1 MATCIVFGD
10 PHYRTFDGH
19 FLEFQG
25 TCSYLMAKDCVSE
38 SFEVVAQNDGKGTY
52 EASWTRLISFRFFNY
67 TIDLL
72 PNFEVA
78 VNGQRVTLPFLAE
91 PLFSVQKLGLL
102 LYLHTNIGVRV
113 SWDGNHFAEV
123 AVDSIWKDQMC
134 GLCGNYNGDS
144 TDDFM

>member
-91 PLFSVQKLGLL
+91 PLFSVQKLGEFPLVF
-102 LYLHTNIGVRV
+102 HV
-113 SWDGNHFAEV
+113 
-123 AVDSIWKDQMC
+123 
-134 GLCGNYNGDS
+134 
-144 TDDFM
+144 